1 MIHALFLLVQIVFWA
16 GPVRRLSAFGRQCP
30 EPADRP
36 LPPVSVVVCAR
47 NEAEHLRMHLSG
59 WAAQR
64 GLPEWELI
72 VVDDAST
79 DATPKILAAFGEM
92 FPALR
97 VLRLEA
103 GTPRPWAGKKTALVA
118 GISAARYERVL
129 LTDADCAVGPDWAAR
144 MVSAFG
150 PDTDVVLGFGPYA
163 PEPGTLNRWIRFET
177 LWTGIQY
184 LSLARAGAAYMG
196 VGRNVAYRKS
206 AFLSAVPVFDER
218 PDLPSGDDDLLVNR
232 LARPGRTEVC
242 LDPTA
247 FTVSRPVATWRDWL
261 RQKRRHLGTG
271 KHYRPG
277 HVAMLSV
284 LSLSHFGSW
293 WGLLCWPFFPPW
305 ETLFA
310 AGLFTLR
317 CALVAHWGRALARRL
332 GEPSLAPG
340 YLLYDAFFTL
350 YYCLL
355 FPFTLSGKSV
365 RWK

>member
-1 MIHALFLLVQIVFWA
+1 MIHALFLLVQLVFWA
-16 GPVRRLSAFGRQCP
+16 GPVRRLAALGRK
-30 EPADRP
+30 RP
-36 LPPVSVVVCAR
+36 TPVEGPISPISVVVCAR
-47 NEAEHLRMHLSG
+47 NEAENLRMHLPG
-59 WAAQR
+59 WLAQH
-64 GLPEWELI
+64 GLSEWELI

-79 DATPKILAAFGEM
+79 DATPAVLAECEKDS
-92 FPALR
+92 PALR

-103 GTPRPWAGKKTALVA
+103 DSPRPWAGKKTALMA

-144 MVSAFG
+144 MASAFG

-163 PEPGTLNRWIRFET
+163 AGPGMLNRWIRFET

-184 LSLARAGAAYMG
+184 LSLAHAGAAYMG

-206 AFLSAVPVFDER
+206 AFLSAAKVFDDR
-218 PDLPSGDDDLLVNR
+218 PDLPSGDDDLVVNR

-242 LDPTA
+242 LDPAA
-247 FTVSRPVATWRDWL
+247 FAVSQPKTTWRDWL
-261 RQKRRHLGTG
+261 RQKQRHLGTG
-271 KHYRPG
+271 KHYRAG
-277 HVAMLSV
+277 HVVMLSA
-284 LSLSHFGSW
+284 LSLSHFASW
-293 WGLLCWPFFPPW
+293 WGLLGWPFFSPW
-305 ETLFA
+305 ETLLA

-317 CALVAHWGRALARRL
+317 CAMVAFWGHTLARRL
-332 GEPSLAPG
+332 GAPSLAPA

-355 FPFTLSGKSV
+355 FPFTLFGKSV